1 MNDEVTYSDFA
12 KLAHQRHWT
21 IESHAARFRG
31 KIDEPREF
39 FSRVLKASGAAL
51 LPYRSVIDFYEAGL
65 NIFPR
70 SPQLTTVRLGCKQE
84 VLDRKKWALA
94 GCRKRVARKKV
105 SEREMR
111 PCYVVKVLRLNQDKQ
126 ETRYLRYKT
135 A

>member
-21 IESHAARFRG
+21 IESLAARFRG

-65 NIFPR
+65 NISPR
-70 SPQLTTVRLGCKQE
+70 SPQLTNCALGLQAGGARPQE
-84 VLDRKKWALA
+84 VSAPWVPQA
-94 GCRKRVARKKV
+94 GG
-105 SEREMR
+105 EEEG
-111 PCYVVKVLRLNQDKQ
+111 Q
-126 ETRYLRYKT
+126 
-135 A
+135 

>member
-1 MNDEVTYSDFA
+1 MNDEVTYSEFA

-21 IESHAARFRG
+21 IESLAARFRG

-84 VLDRKKWALA
+84 VLDR
-94 GCRKRVARKKV
+94 R
-105 SEREMR
+105 SERSLGAASGWR
-111 PCYVVKVLRLNQDKQ
+111 GRRSVTGK
-126 ETRYLRYKT
+126 
-135 A
+135 